1 MFLGKYLAT
10 QLLVY
15 MENTLF
21 LNMWV
26 PFLSVY
32 LSFVLDYFKC
42 INTIV
47 VYFPVNLLKIGLA
60 PLLISIF
67 RNNMD
72 LRYNYLPLVSF
83 FGINSLTWIYNNN
96 IKYKKI
102 FSWRIKT

>member
-15 MENTLF
+15 MGNALF

-26 PFLSVY
+26 PFLRVD
-32 LSFVLDYFKC
+32 LSFVLDYFKY
-42 INTIV
+42 INNIIF
-47 VYFPVNLLKIGLA
+47 YFPVNLLKIGPA

-72 LRYNYLPLVSF
+72 LRYTVS
-83 FGINSLTWIYNNN
+83 L
-96 IKYKKI
+96 
-102 FSWRIKT
+102 